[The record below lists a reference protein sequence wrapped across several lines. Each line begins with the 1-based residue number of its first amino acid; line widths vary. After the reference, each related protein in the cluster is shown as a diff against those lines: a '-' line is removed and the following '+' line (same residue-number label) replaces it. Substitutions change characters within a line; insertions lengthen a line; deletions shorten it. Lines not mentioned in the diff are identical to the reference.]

1 MVKYSEEEKR
11 QKLEHELNDLRAFEG
26 NEKKITKIE
35 KKIEELD
42 LLDEF
47 DEYKKNRRNIRL
59 QILENEKLHRFI
71 DQKGMN
77 AEWNRYRGV

>member
-1 MVKYSEEEKR
+1 MMSREEKR

-26 NEKKITKIE
+26 NEKRISKIE
-35 KKIEELD
+35 KDIKELD

-47 DEYKKNRRNIRL
+47 EEYKKNRKNIEL
-59 QILENEKLHRFI
+59 QILENKKLHRFI

-77 AEWNRYRGV
+77 FEWNRYRG